1 MSCHTDES
9 GPRER
14 GGHSGRMACHTYTS
28 EPREVDIG
36 VEYPVTQ
43 MGLDPEKE
51 VDTVVECAAG
61 KEVDT
66 GVDCPAT
73 QTQRKG
79 GHRDGMSAERGG
91 HRHRMSCRKRGG

>member
-1 MSCHTDES
+1 
-9 GPRER
+9 
-14 GGHSGRMACHTYTS
+14 MACHTYTS